1 MSSKKSYNEEN
12 EDETEEQIK
21 DKTNLLNIEENKGVV
36 RLKMF
41 NIVLVF
47 DKNHKF
53 LFKYLDNIYKIL
65 ESFCN
70 YTVNFSSL

>member
-1 MSSKKSYNEEN
+1 MDDEN
-12 EDETEEQIK
+12 GEEQQNDTI
-21 DKTNLLNIEENKGVV
+21 NLLNIEENKGVV

-47 DKNHKF
+47 EKNHKF
-53 LFKYLDNIYKIL
+53 LFKYLDNIYKLL

-70 YTVNFSSL
+70 II